1 MNIIFFDT
9 ETTGLDSSKE
19 RLCSLSLITDKGE
32 RKNYLFN
39 PEKEVDPKASKV
51 NGFTWDNLKL
61 FPKFKDVAEELKTI
75 LEKADLLVAHNAKF
89 DIGFLKA
96 EFKRAQIEF
105 KPKAIACTMKMA
117 QEKVVSES
125 YSLDTLTNHFG
136 LKQLR
141 ESTHGADIDTEM
153 CKNLYYKLISIEP
166 DSKIDEMILKRNK
179 IVEAMEYGP
188 VAISFV
194 KKDGTIR
201 KAVASLT
208 NEAIAMAYD
217 LDHQPSTSWMNVD
230 FVDTSINK
238 WRMFNFLRLKSWKK
252 LY

>member
-19 RLCSLSLITDKGE
+19 RICSLSLITDKGE

-61 FPKFKDVAEELKTI
+61 FPTFKQVAVEIKTI

-89 DIGFLKA
+89 DISFLRA

-125 YSLDTLTNHFG
+125 YSLDTLTNH
-136 LKQLR
+136 L
-141 ESTHGADIDTEM
+141 
-153 CKNLYYKLISIEP
+153 
-166 DSKIDEMILKRNK
+166 
-179 IVEAMEYGP
+179 V
-188 VAISFV
+188 
-194 KKDGTIR
+194 
-201 KAVASLT
+201 
-208 NEAIAMAYD
+208 
-217 LDHQPSTSWMNVD
+217 
-230 FVDTSINK
+230 
-238 WRMFNFLRLKSWKK
+238 
-252 LY
+252 